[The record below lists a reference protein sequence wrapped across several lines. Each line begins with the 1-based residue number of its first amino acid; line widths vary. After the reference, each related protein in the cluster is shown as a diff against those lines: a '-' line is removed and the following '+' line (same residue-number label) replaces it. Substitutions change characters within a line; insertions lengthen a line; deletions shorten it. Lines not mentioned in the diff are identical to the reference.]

1 VAQGEG
7 PEFKTQYCKKK
18 KKFVFDKPL
27 IRLTNLKR
35 DHYKLPKSAIEWDF
49 FFFLHIDKTT
59 LNSVCGNVKELEA
72 RIAERIMRSKEN
84 QSPALT
90 TFHIAM
96 VIQIVV
102 LVEGQT
108 HTSRECHREPR
119 TSPHKYSQPIFDKGI
134 KAIEWKKHSLFNKLC

>member
-49 FFFLHIDKTT
+49 FFFFTYRQ
-59 LNSVCGNVKELEA
+59 N
-72 RIAERIMRSKEN
+72 
-84 QSPALT
+84 
-90 TFHIAM
+90 
-96 VIQIVV
+96 
-102 LVEGQT
+102 
-108 HTSRECHREPR
+108 
-119 TSPHKYSQPIFDKGI
+119 YS
-134 KAIEWKKHSLFNKLC
+134 KLCMWKCEGARS